1 MLRKL
6 NLNVKRERKKQ
17 KTKPTQHGCYINS
30 MWPIKIIF
38 LLAVREILCL
48 LELMFFSQHYPH
60 WGSNAD
66 VSFKR
71 SLWSYRFSF
80 LFVFLLDCMA
90 FKSSMNDNYLE
101 TIPLLER
108 CIYFYLSSCSLWNW
122 SVRYIGDAMRVTHE
136 YT

>member
-101 TIPLLER
+101 TIALLER

-136 YT
+136 YA